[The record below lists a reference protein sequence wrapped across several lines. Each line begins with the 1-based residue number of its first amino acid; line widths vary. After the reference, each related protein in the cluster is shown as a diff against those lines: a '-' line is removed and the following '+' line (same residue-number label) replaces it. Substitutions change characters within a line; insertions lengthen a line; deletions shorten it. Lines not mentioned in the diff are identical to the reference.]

1 MYCINNRRMYSNIY
15 EICLT
20 IIKIRMNTINF
31 DILGI

>member
-20 IIKIRMNTINF
+20 IMIRVNTINF